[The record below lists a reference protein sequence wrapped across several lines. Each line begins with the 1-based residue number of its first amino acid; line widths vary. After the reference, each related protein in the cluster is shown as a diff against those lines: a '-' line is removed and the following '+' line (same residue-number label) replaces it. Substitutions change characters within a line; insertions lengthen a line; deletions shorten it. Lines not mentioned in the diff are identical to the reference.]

1 MMRWMAIGAMAL
13 AACNAYDPDLG
24 DRPFRC
30 GEGEKRCPDGY
41 SCVVYGPGME
51 LCEAES
57 GQGSPDG
64 GGGDFACMDDSDLE
78 PNNDESSAVATPIPN
93 MSSVYA
99 LLGLAICPATDLDFF
114 AFGVDT
120 TGKNFRVDIATD
132 ASGGELRL
140 DILNDTGNSIRTG
153 EPVDGDEQLLRAEVP
168 NMPIGTYFV
177 QVSSESGGEN
187 NYSIDMELAGP

>member
-1 MMRWMAIGAMAL
+1 MMRWVVIAAVAL
-13 AACNAYDPDLG
+13 AACYDPDLG

-41 SCVVYGPGME
+41 TCVVYGPGME
-51 LCEAES
+51 LCESDS

-64 GGGDFACMDDSDLE
+64 GGGGDFDCLDDSDLE
-78 PNNDESSAVATPIPN
+78 PNNDDSSAVATPIPN

-99 LLGLAICPATDLDFF
+99 LVGLAICPATDLDMF

-140 DILNDTGNSIRTG
+140 DILNDTGTSIRTG
-153 EPVDGDEQLLRAEVP
+153 TAVDGDEQLIRAEIP
-168 NMPIGTYFV
+168 NMPPGTYFV
-177 QVSSESGGEN
+177 QVSSAAGAEN